1 MASVQPPL
9 KHHVPQPPHMP
20 VKPLHPPCL
29 LPEKTRLSP
38 LHDVK
43 TANRDPRLNRMSQ
56 HPLHAKE
63 QSHRKD
69 FVMSPTSQ
77 LDKSNKTLQAEKHNL
92 SKQEKLKLG
101 DKMQKKE
108 SDQLDAKSKSKSPS
122 PLQNKLLHAKDARNQ
137 ECENV
142 RVSEMSKRDPRLKK
156 HLLDKP
162 DGKDDDAKEKRRSM
176 ERKEKE
182 EHRSVGGRSKII
194 NGVVQKQDASME
206 ESEKLGGKQGRSST
220 RKRSRSPRSRSPSS
234 HSPKR
239 RDRRSPKRRLRSLSP
254 SGPKTG
260 KLRPLGPK
268 PSHPEDFGQGSR
280 DERGS
285 NKRSLKQEMRDSRR
299 PKKIHEDRPLEGMN
313 QHSSRASSEPKENV
327 ENWPGSKSS
336 KRWKSGWEENKK

>member
-1 MASVQPPL
+1 
-9 KHHVPQPPHMP
+9 MP
-20 VKPLHPPCL
+20 VKPLHQACL
-29 LPEKTRLSP
+29 PPEKTRLSP

-43 TANRDPRLNRMSQ
+43 VANRDPRLNRMNQ
-56 HPLHAKE
+56 HPPHAKD

-69 FVMSPTSQ
+69 FAMSPTNQ
-77 LDKSNKTLQAEKHNL
+77 LDKSNKTLQAEKHNA
-92 SKQEKLKLG
+92 SKPEKLKQG

-108 SDQLDAKSKSKSPS
+108 FDPLDAKSKSKSPS
-122 PLQNKLLHAKDARNQ
+122 PLQSKLLHGKDPRSQ
-137 ECENV
+137 EYDNV
-142 RVSEMSKRDPRLKK
+142 RVSEVSKRDPRLKK

-162 DGKDDDAKEKRRSM
+162 DGKDDDTKERRRSM
-176 ERKEKE
+176 ERKDKE

-194 NGVVQKQDASME
+194 NGVVQKQDPNME
-206 ESEKLGGKQGRSST
+206 ESEKQGGKQGRSST

-254 SGPKTG
+254 LGPKTG
-260 KLRPLGPK
+260 KLRQLGPK
-268 PSHPEDFGQGSR
+268 ASHPEDFGPGSR
-280 DERGS
+280 DERSS
-285 NKRSLKQEMRDSRR
+285 NKRSVKPETRDSRR
-299 PKKIHEDRPLEGMN
+299 PKKIHEDRPQEGMN